1 MPKTFI
7 ETEDMCKMTLI
18 YFKETFLLSAQ
29 PTRNYVSKLHFEL
42 VDRGKYKDHP
52 WENICFRT
60 LLKPCSISW
69 KKTIINEIWWF
80 IFCFANLVYE
90 CCSIVD
96 TLIPQRVSTCVPRI
110 LNWHISDQLI

>member
-1 MPKTFI
+1 MYFMPKTFI

-60 LLKPCSISW
+60 LLKPCI
-69 KKTIINEIWWF
+69 
-80 IFCFANLVYE
+80 YE